1 MSHDERMNFLA
12 AVILG
17 IVEGAT
23 EFLPVSSTGH
33 LILAGSLL
41 HIPQTDFTKSFDIA
55 IQLGAILAVVFLYW
69 NKLGDLEI
77 WKRLVVG
84 FLPTAVIGLVL
95 YKTIKTYLLG
105 STAVV
110 LSSLVIGGFILII
123 FERFYRKRI
132 PLVEDEAAMSGITY
146 TQCVLIGLCQSIA
159 VIPGVSRSAATILGG
174 LALGLQRKIVVEFS
188 FLLAIPTMLAAT
200 ALDLLKS
207 AGSFS
212 ANEIGYLAA
221 GFIVSF
227 LVAIISIKFFLGMI
241 KTYDFTPFGIYRI
254 LIGLLFL
261 LML

>member
-1 MSHDERMNFLA
+1 MNFLA

-33 LILAGSLL
+33 LILAGRLL
-41 HIPQTDFTKSFDIA
+41 HIPHTNFAKSFDIT
-55 IQLGAILAVVFLYW
+55 IQFGAILAVVFLYW

-77 WKRLVVG
+77 WKRLAIG
-84 FLPTAVIGLVL
+84 FLPTAAMGFAL
-95 YKTIKTYLLG
+95 YETIKTYLLG
-105 STAVV
+105 STVV
-110 LSSLVIGGFILII
+110 VIFSLMIGGFILIV
-123 FERFYRKRI
+123 FEWFYRNRTL
-132 PLVEDEAAMSGITY
+132 LVEDQTVISDITY
-146 TQCVLIGLCQSIA
+146 TQCVLIGISQSIA

-174 LALGLQRKIVVEFS
+174 LALGLPRKLVVEFS

-212 ANEIGYLAA
+212 ASEVGYLAA

-241 KTYDFTPFGIYRI
+241 KAYDFTPFGIYRI
-254 LIGLLFL
+254 LIGLLFI

>member
-1 MSHDERMNFLA
+1 MSHDERMNLLA

-69 NKLGDLEI
+69 NTLGNREI
-77 WKRLVVG
+77 WKRLVMG

-95 YKTIKTYLLG
+95 YKPIKTYLLG

-110 LSSLVIGGFILII
+110 ISSLIIGGVILIV
-123 FERFYRKRI
+123 FEWSYRKRI
-132 PLVEDEAAMSGITY
+132 PLVEDEAAMADITY
-146 TQCVLIGLCQSIA
+146 THCVLIGLCQSIA

-200 ALDLLKS
+200 ALDLLQS

-212 ANEIGYLAA
+212 ASEVGYLTA

-227 LVAIISIKFFLGMI
+227 LVAIISIKLFLGMI
-241 KTYDFTPFGIYRI
+241 KTYDFIPFGIYRI

-261 LML
+261 LMR